1 MRRLVIGS
9 AILGMT
15 LLNFFQFPG
24 HTWLQSDTQIYVPI
38 MEHMW
43 DPSVLNKDLIVQHP
57 HVAFT
62 IYDEIGLGL
71 RKVTALD
78 FRHVLQAEQF
88 VLRTLAIWGVFLIAA
103 ALGLSDA
110 LALLA
115 AAVFSLGAT
124 LIGPAVLVFEYEPV
138 PRGFAISLIFLAIGL
153 IAHDR
158 YVAAGIAASAASL
171 FHAPTVAP
179 FWAVYFCLALWPSTP
194 VPRRRLL
201 SATGLLALAALLLLA
216 ASRYQAST
224 GETQAFFTRL
234 DPAQEELQRMRAS
247 YNWVSIW
254 WKQWL
259 RHYAILYCVTVLAY
273 WRIRKYVPRGLRF
286 FLIGLPL
293 IGMVSIPVSYL
304 LLEKMRWALI
314 PQIQPT
320 RSLLF
325 VTAFAMLLGAVA
337 ACRAIESKGYLEA
350 FAWLVVAYL
359 PPVNRLVDQW
369 PSWNRV
375 GVVLALAAL
384 AWLAIRLSHL
394 QPRWSYATLAAALIA
409 PFFLI
414 PGWGQMRNYATLHT
428 PELAQLSAWGRTNT
442 PQQAVFLFPDAEQ
455 ELHPGVFRAEA
466 LRAVYVD
473 WKAGGQVNFFKGL
486 GEEWWS
492 RWQRTMAAPFDPSR
506 LTGYRELGIDY
517 VVLRAQNR
525 MAALTPRFQNSAFVV
540 YEIGGSPMA
549 ALNVFTQG
557 ASGSRQ

>member
-9 AILGMT
+9 AILGIT

-38 MEHMW
+38 MEHVW

-62 IYDEIGLGL
+62 IYDEVALAM
-71 RKVTALD
+71 RKITGLD
-78 FRHVLQAEQF
+78 FRYVLQAEQF
-88 VLRTLAIWGVFLIAA
+88 VLRVLAIWGIYLIAA

-115 AAVFSLGAT
+115 TAVFSLGAT

-138 PRGFAISLIFLAIGL
+138 PRGFAISLIFLAIGM

-179 FWAVYFCLALWPSTP
+179 FWAVYFCLALWPSTKIP
-194 VPRRRLL
+194 RRLL
-201 SATGLLALAALLLLA
+201 SATWPLALAALVLLV
-216 ASRYQAST
+216 ASRSQTST

-259 RHYAILYCVTVLAY
+259 RHYVILYGVTVLAY
-273 WRIRKYVPRGLRF
+273 WRIRTYIPRSLRF

-293 IGMVSIPVSYL
+293 IGVVSIPASYL

-320 RSLLF
+320 RALLF

-337 ACRAIESKGYLEA
+337 ACRAMESKRYLEA
-350 FAWLVVAYL
+350 LAWLVVAYL
-359 PPVNRLVDQW
+359 PPVNRLVDQR

-394 QPRWSYATLAAALIA
+394 QPRWSCAVLAAAMVA

-414 PGWGQMRNYATLHT
+414 PGWGKMQNYARLHS

-455 ELHPGVFRAEA
+455 ALHPGVFRAEA

-492 RWQRTMAAPFDPSR
+492 RWQRTMAAPFDPNR
-506 LTGYRELGIDY
+506 LASYRELGIDH

-525 MAALTPRFQNSAFVV
+525 IAALTPRFQNSAFVV

-549 ALNVFTQG
+549 ALNVITQG
-557 ASGSRQ
+557 ASSSRQ